1 MLVEKCNEAN
11 IYKCLRHWVLFYTLF
26 FSAVSLYSQE
36 LWVKPDFAEVSEDV
50 SVRVRVLMNDRQ
62 LNQTIDSSS
71 LSVIHD
77 GRHGHAV
84 FERDK
89 ALIKYT
95 PNRDF
100 YGIDSFRYQIC
111 NNSGE
116 CQQTTA
122 VIKVHAV
129 NDAPIA
135 RDDAD

>member
-1 MLVEKCNEAN
+1 M
-11 IYKCLRHWVLFYTLF
+11 
-26 FSAVSLYSQE
+26 
-36 LWVKPDFAEVSEDV
+36 KPDFAEVSEDV

-95 PNRDF
+95 PNDPNNK
-100 YGIDSFRYQIC
+100 YMNGNDSAEVGR
-111 NNSGE
+111 
-116 CQQTTA
+116 
-122 VIKVHAV
+122 
-129 NDAPIA
+129 IA
-135 RDDAD
+135 K